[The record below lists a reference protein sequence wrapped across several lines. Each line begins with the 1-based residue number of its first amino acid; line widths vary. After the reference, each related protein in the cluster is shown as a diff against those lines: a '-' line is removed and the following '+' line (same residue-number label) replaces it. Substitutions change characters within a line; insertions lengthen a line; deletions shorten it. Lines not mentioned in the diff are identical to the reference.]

1 MPPPAPLIHTHAAI
15 LSIGDELT
23 RGQVLDTNSRLI
35 SQMLMDAGVEP
46 VEHVTIGDSRAQ
58 TADAIRRLAQLTSLV
73 IISGGLGPTLDDLTR
88 DALAD
93 VLGEP
98 LVEDPDALRELKA
111 LFARRGRELNAMQRL
126 QALRPAS
133 ARCIG
138 NPFGTAPGLRA
149 RVGGADVFC
158 LPGPPGEL
166 QPMFVSAVL
175 PAIHPEAGVLVR
187 TKTLHVIGL
196 GEGEAASRVGDLM
209 RRDRNPLVGITASGL
224 LLTWRIR
231 YRGRAGG
238 EQAAA
243 EVESTAEVIRAAMG
257 ECVFAED
264 VPAATAEF
272 ALPASVLARLDSR
285 GGTLAT
291 VESCTGGMLGA
302 MLTGVPGS
310 SRVYLGGL
318 VTYANQVKES
328 LAGVRP
334 ETLVTHGA
342 VSSNTAAQMAL
353 GGLEA
358 IGSSHALSI
367 TGIAGP
373 DGGTPDKPVGTVH
386 IGLAIRCGDGQPEV
400 RTRRFQFPGSREEVR
415 HRAARSALGMLHF
428 ALCEAAPSARRMLF
442 EQPLS
447 GHA

>member
-1 MPPPAPLIHTHAAI
+1 MPPPATLIHTHAAI

-23 RGQVLDTNSRLI
+23 RGQILDTNSRLI

-46 VEHVTIGDSRAQ
+46 VEHVTIGDSRAH
-58 TADAIRRLAQLTSLV
+58 TADAIRRLAQMAPLV

-93 VLGEP
+93 VLGEA
-98 LVEDPDALRELKA
+98 LVEDPDALRDLEA
-111 LFARRGRELNAMQRL
+111 LFTRRGRVLNVMQRL
-126 QALRPAS
+126 QSLRPPS
-133 ARCIG
+133 ARCIS
-138 NPFGTAPGLRA
+138 NALGTAPGLWA

-166 QPMFVSAVL
+166 QPMLASAVL
-175 PAIHPEAGVLVR
+175 PAINTERGVLVR

-196 GEGEAASRVGDLM
+196 GEGEAAARVGDLM
-209 RRDRNPLVGITASGL
+209 KRDRNPLVGITASGL

-231 YRGRAGG
+231 YRGRAGS
-238 EQAAA
+238 EEAAA
-243 EVESTAEVIRAAMG
+243 EVESTAQAIRAAME

-264 VPAATAEF
+264 VPAAAVEF
-272 ALPASVLARLDSR
+272 ALPASVLARLGGR

-328 LAGVRP
+328 LAGVRS
-334 ETLVTHGA
+334 ETLLAQGA
-342 VSSNTAAQMAL
+342 VSSATAAQMAM

-358 IGSSHALSI
+358 IGSTHALAI

-373 DGGTPDKPVGTVH
+373 GGATPDKPVGTVH
-386 IGLAIRCGDGQPEV
+386 IGLAIRGGAGQPEV
-400 RTRRFQFPGSREEVR
+400 HTRRFQFPGSREEVR
-415 HRAARSALGMLHF
+415 QRAARSALGMLHF
-428 ALCEAAPSARRMLF
+428 AMCGSAASARRMLF
-442 EQPLS
+442 EQALPQV
-447 GHA
+447 